1 MTTSVTTTSSMPNL
15 TATYYGTK
23 PRPKQKPKK
32 PKKPKS

>member
-1 MTTSVTTTSSMPNL
+1 MTTSVTTSPALPNT

-23 PRPKQKPKK
+23 PRPKQKKK